1 MGIQSFTPSSGGLP
15 GLEFINQVLLT
26 SQTRSWAQGGGAG
39 TYTIKS
45 STGQPGYAYFI
56 GNTTVGGPLNGVIEV
71 PAAFTSIKLIGTPGD
86 LASLYKVSV
95 KPTTSFATIATST
108 AYSSTQTG
116 ISLPSNR
123 TGFVDALM
131 VGGGGGPG
139 QHGGGAGG
147 GGILILNSFPL
158 APGTPFNVQVG
169 SAGGSDANGGDTIFA
184 GTVAKGGGGSQS
196 GSSSSGRTGGNGG
209 GGSGGGSGGVPN
221 QGNGQTAIV
230 PIPGALTATSY
241 GSIATAIGY
250 GNSGANG
257 AGTNHQGGG
266 GGGAGGNA
274 SGRNGGPGLALTF
287 TGSSV
292 YYAAGGYGGTYSGQ
306 GNGTVGTGWSAS
318 GYGMGGC
325 ANSDSPG
332 PSGTSGVVIV
342 RSYDL

>member
-26 SQTRSWAQGGGAG
+26 SQTRSWAQSGGAG

-71 PAAFTSIKLIGTPGD
+71 PAAFTSIKVIGTPGD

-108 AYSSTQTG
+108 TYTSTQTG

-131 VGGGGGPG
+131 VGGGGGG
-139 QHGGGAGG
+139 SHHGSGAGG
-147 GGILILNSFPL
+147 GGVLILNSFPL
-158 APGTPFNVQVG
+158 SPGTPFNVQVG
-169 SAGGSDANGGDTIFA
+169 SVGAQAQNGGDTIFA
-184 GTVAKGGGGSQS
+184 GTAAKGGAGAQDGSNE
-196 GSSSSGRTGGNGG
+196 TGKNGG
-209 GGSGGGSGGVPN
+209 CSSGGSGNPGPGSST
-221 QGNGQTAIV
+221 QGNGVTAIV
-230 PIPGALTATSY
+230 PIPGALTATNY
-241 GSIATAIGY
+241 GTIATAIGY
-250 GNSGANG
+250 GGLGAPGLG
-257 AGTNHQGGG
+257 ANHQGGG

-274 SGRNGGPGLALTF
+274 SGIQGGPALAYNF
-287 TGSSV
+287 TGTV
-292 YYAAGGYGGTYSGQ
+292 GYYAAGGYGGRYNGQ
-306 GNGTVGTGWSAS
+306 GHGTISATWSAS
-318 GYGMGGC
+318 GYGMGG
-325 ANSDSPG
+325 NTRDNTVG
-332 PSGTSGVVIV
+332 PAGTGGVVIV